1 MNTPIS
7 PIIFY
12 GSSTCPMV
20 PPVRQT
26 LQRARAPFE
35 YINISFDATA
45 RQRVVEIN
53 RGNASVPTLVFPDG
67 STLTEPSDQALRQ
80 KLNDLGYEVGPAS
93 LGERALTALL
103 SPMVRLLAVILVA
116 SGAAGRDW
124 QLLAAGV
131 ALLLVSLLAQVLARR
146 L

>member
-1 MNTPIS
+1 MNTPKS

-20 PPVRQT
+20 PSVRQT

-35 YINISFDATA
+35 YINISFDTTA
-45 RQRVVEIN
+45 RHRVIEIN

-80 KLNDLGYEVGPAS
+80 KLNTLGYEVGPAS
-93 LGERALTALL
+93 LGEKALTALL
-103 SPMVRLLAVILVA
+103 SPMVRMVAVVFVA
-116 SGAAGRDW
+116 TGAAGRDW

-131 ALLLVSLLAQVLARR
+131 VLLLVSLLAQVLARR

>member
-1 MNTPIS
+1 MTD

-35 YINISFDATA
+35 YINISFDATS
-45 RQRVVEIN
+45 RHRVMEIN
-53 RGNASVPTLVFPDG
+53 NGNASVPTLVFPDG
-67 STLTEPSDQALRQ
+67 STLTEPSDQELRS
-80 KLNDLGYEVGPAS
+80 KLNALGYTVGPAS
-93 LGERALTALL
+93 LLEKVLTALQ
-103 SPMVRLLAVILVA
+103 SPLVRMLAVVLIA
-116 SGAAGRDW
+116 SGAAGRDVS
-124 QLLAAGV
+124 LAAAGV
-131 ALLLVSLLAQVLARR
+131 ALLLVSLLAQLLSRR

>member
-1 MNTPIS
+1 MTQ

-20 PPVRQT
+20 PSVRQT

-45 RQRVVEIN
+45 RHQVMEIN

-80 KLNDLGYEVGPAS
+80 KLNALGYAVGPAS
-93 LGERALTALL
+93 LGEKALTALQ
-103 SPMVRLLAVILVA
+103 SPLVRTLAVVFVA
-116 SGAAGRDW
+116 TGAAGRDTA
-124 QLLAAGV
+124 LVAAGV
-131 ALLLVSLLAQVLARR
+131 VLFLVSMLAQVISRR